1 MHFQKSVKKA
11 DDRNIKS
18 LKTLLKRK
26 ETAIFEAHFKNEI

>member
-11 DDRNIKS
+11 ASRNIKS

-26 ETAIFEAHFKNEI
+26 ETAIFESHFKNEI